1 MNTSILETARQTI
14 FAEQQAI
21 AGLARQLNHNFENV
35 VNIIHHSKGRII
47 ISGIGKSAIIAQK
60 IAATFNST
68 GTPSFYLHAGE
79 ATHGDLGMIQKD
91 DIIIILSKSGESSE
105 IKTLVALVKG
115 LGNIIVSITGYLDS
129 YLANQSDFVI
139 NASVDKEACINNLA
153 PTSSTTAQM
162 VIGDAI
168 AVCVM
173 QLRNFSSDDFAKL
186 HPGGNLGKR
195 LYLKI
200 EDIYHHN
207 ACPTVF
213 TDADIKS
220 IILEI
225 SKGRVGAVAV
235 TSENNKLQGII
246 TDGDIRRLLE
256 KDVILS
262 DKKAL
267 QILSPN
273 PKTATPETL
282 AITALETL
290 KRFDLNQLIVID
302 KDESVLGFIHLHDLI
317 REGIY

>member
-235 TSENNKLQGII
+235 TSENNKLKGII